1 MLSFYKLAGLIV
13 IGVNLFACV
22 VVKPISP
29 TPLTQADRLLAQG
42 LTRFE
47 QGQFEQAIPL
57 WQQAAQ
63 LYEPADKI
71 KYLQTLIN
79 LAEAYQRVGHY
90 QLAQELLENKALIT
104 ASAIG
109 DNQLLAA
116 VHNSLGP
123 VYFFLGQVNQAQTEL
138 EQSIHLAQQTNQPAL
153 QALGLL
159 HLALVLAEQPDYPA
173 AQAALKQS
181 IYLAQQHQ
189 LSQLAIKGAMNQAWL
204 ALKTGEE
211 AFAQTQLTSLWQQL
225 PQQPDNHD
233 KVYLLFKLHE
243 FAQQLGWQSEQ
254 LQAILTAALATAK
267 TIDDNYMLSQA
278 FGELGHLYE
287 QQQQLPLALQY
298 TQQARFAAQSI
309 YAPQLSYRW
318 HWQAGRLFKT
328 LNDNNS
334 AIQAYQQAKAAIDE
348 LRTIP
353 QGPNRGCP
361 TARPDFKTV
370 IKPIFLELADLLL
383 KRSHD
388 QADKR
393 TARQVIESLKTTE
406 LQDYFQDNCLTK
418 IWGKPRQI
426 DEIAPQ
432 TAVIYPIVLADRLE
446 LLLSLPHHEIQQV
459 TVNEVTAEQLHQT
472 VQAVRTQLEA
482 DAAND
487 DYLKPAQQLYTW
499 LIQPLQATLQT
510 NQINTLI
517 VVPEITLGTIPFAV
531 LHDGKQFLIEH
542 YALAI
547 TPGIT
552 LTAPTPNTLTPN
564 SSVLAGGL
572 TKVTPP
578 IAQLGYRPLR
588 LAHAELAKMLTLYPH
603 QHHHQLKGAN
613 FTINQLEKNLTNK
626 SITLLHLF
634 SHAQFAP
641 EFQNTFIVTYD
652 DKLTLDQ
659 LEQLVKISQYK
670 EQALEL
676 ITLSACETVKGD
688 ERAALGL
695 SGIALKAG
703 ARSALATLWKAWD
716 EVAFHLT
723 SAFYEHLQQFPSASK
738 AQALQAAQTS
748 LLASQYQH
756 PHYWSPFILIGN
768 WL

>member
-1 MLSFYKLAGLIV
+1 MSSFYKLAGLI
-13 IGVNLFACV
+13 IISVNLFACV
-22 VVKPISP
+22 AKPLSP
-29 TPLTQADRLLAQG
+29 TPLAQAEQLRAQG

-47 QGQFEQAIPL
+47 RGQFEQAIPQ

-90 QLAQELLENKALIT
+90 QPALELLENKALTT
-104 ASAIG
+104 AEAVD
-109 DNQLLAA
+109 DNKMLAA

-123 VYFFLGQVNQAQTEL
+123 VYFFLGQVDKAQSEL
-138 EQSIHLAQQTNQPAL
+138 EQSIQLAQQTNQPAL

-159 HLALVLAEQPDYPA
+159 HLALVLAAQPDYPT
-173 AQAALKQS
+173 AQYFLKQS
-181 IYLAQQHQ
+181 IQLAQQHH
-189 LSQLAIKGAMNQAWL
+189 LSELAMKGFMNMAWISI
-204 ALKTGEE
+204 KTGDK

-225 PQQPDNHD
+225 LQQPNNHE
-233 KVYLLFKLHE
+233 KAYLLFKLHE
-243 FAQQLGWQSEQ
+243 FAQQLGWPSAQ
-254 LQAILTAALATAK
+254 LQTILETALTTAK

-287 QQQQLPLALQY
+287 QQQQIPLALQY
-298 TQQARFAAQSI
+298 TQQARLSAQSI
-309 YAPQLSYRW
+309 YAPQLLYRW
-318 HWQAGRLFKT
+318 HWQAGRLLKT
-328 LNDNNS
+328 QGDIDN
-334 AIQAYQQAKAAIDE
+334 AIQAYQQTQAAINE

-353 QGPNRGCP
+353 QEPNSGCP
-361 TARPDFKTV
+361 TARPDFNTI

-383 KRSHD
+383 QRSRD
-388 QADKR
+388 QADKFA
-393 TARQVIESLKTTE
+393 ARQVIESLKTTE
-406 LQDYFQDNCLTK
+406 LQDYFQDDCLTQL
-418 IWGKPRQI
+418 WGKPRQI

-432 TAVIYPIVLADRLE
+432 TAVIYPIVFAQRLE
-446 LLLSLPHHEIQQV
+446 LLLSLPHHKIQQA
-459 TVNEVTAEQLHQT
+459 TVNQVTAAQLKQT
-472 VQAVRTQLEA
+472 VQTLRTQLEA
-482 DAAND
+482 DSSSDN
-487 DYLKPAQQLYTW
+487 YLKPAQQLYTW
-499 LIQPLQATLQT
+499 LIQPLQATLTT
-510 NQINTLI
+510 NQIKTLI
-517 VVPEITLGTIPFAV
+517 VVPELTLGTIPFAV
-531 LHDGKQFLIEH
+531 LHDGKQFLIEQ

-572 TKVTPP
+572 TEVTPK
-578 IAQLGYRPLR
+578 IAQLGYQPLR
-588 LAHAELAKMLTLYPH
+588 LANAELEKMLTFYPH
-603 QHHHQLKGAN
+603 QPHHQLKGAD
-613 FTINQLEKNLTNK
+613 FTIKQLEQSLTNK

-641 EFQNTFIVTYD
+641 DLKNTFIVTYD
-652 DKLTLDQ
+652 DKLTINH
-659 LEQLVKISQYK
+659 LEKLIKISQYK
-670 EQALEL
+670 EKALEL

-695 SGIALKAG
+695 SGVALKSG

-716 EVAFHLT
+716 ESAFHVT
-723 SAFYEHLQQFPSASK
+723 SEFYQHLQQFPSASK
-738 AQALQAAQTS
+738 AQALQAAQQS
-748 LLASQYQH
+748 LLNSQYKH